1 MSPAGAI
8 RRYLTGIALLKCQTS
23 VVNQCTEPCTT
34 SILFSFADYDRTD
47 VACSNLHLRVH
58 IDSRFGFLD
67 LFLPDILFK
76 SGEVLKQET
85 ALKPGATPQAARA
98 ASMAIVRNRRMD
110 HKRCFSVPTDKH
122 QKARSQVFFQR
133 SFTLV
138 CAPAALEKRFPAQIQ
153 IKRAVRCVSKGKDTN
168 VWMSRI
174 HARTTIHEVHET
186 IANAVFN
193 AQEREVETS
202 QRRTT
207 GVDIDTNRGIRP
219 EPVFPLRSAG
229 KVVDILFVLVVGNS
243 YTHQDAACRTAI
255 ETGTLRHEHGA
266 RKGHS
271 ATLDA
276 HTGDTD
282 DFQFLS
288 ANSSSPRGT
297 TT

>member
-1 MSPAGAI
+1 MLQIVGNILHHGCNGGALRI
-8 RRYLTGIALLKCQTS
+8 GLFTVGWIGHNEPGRGDRRYLTGIALLKCQTS

-47 VACSNLHLRVH
+47 VTCSNLHLRVH

-85 ALKPGATPQAARA
+85 ALKPRSHTTSRKG
-98 ASMAIVRNRRMD
+98 SFNGNRPGTAEWIYKGR
-110 HKRCFSVPTDKH
+110 FSVPTGKH

-138 CAPAALEKRFPAQIQ
+138 CAPAALEKRFSAQVQ

-193 AQEREVETS
+193 AQ
-202 QRRTT
+202 
-207 GVDIDTNRGIRP
+207 
-219 EPVFPLRSAG
+219 
-229 KVVDILFVLVVGNS
+229 
-243 YTHQDAACRTAI
+243 
-255 ETGTLRHEHGA
+255 
-266 RKGHS
+266 
-271 ATLDA
+271 
-276 HTGDTD
+276 
-282 DFQFLS
+282 
-288 ANSSSPRGT
+288 
-297 TT
+297 